1 MLLKDNEEK
10 RNIAW
15 RTVMTVTSVL
25 IILIV
30 VFFAVKL
37 FTSNPLT
44 GNWENTDDGMKLT
57 IKNNGT
63 MDIVQ
68 ALDESTVSVPVD
80 YTIDMEYKRFAIHVN
95 EEKIAKQAEK
105 TKDCSEQEL
114 QDIADVMEG
123 TYEYSVEQN
132 VLTLTD
138 SEYGSQKTFEKK
150 WKVNGDSASADDT
163 ERTCRAVETGGTD
176 HVQKSDERSK
186 NWGCCDWGRPSD
198 SNPVYDKYKDRRCRS
213 YSGADPASGKSR
225 M

>member
-80 YTIDMEYKRFAIHVN
+80 YTIDMEY
-95 EEKIAKQAEK
+95 
-105 TKDCSEQEL
+105 TKDCSKQEL

-138 SEYGSQKTFEKK
+138 SEYGSQKTFEK
-150 WKVNGDSASADDT
+150 
-163 ERTCRAVETGGTD
+163 
-176 HVQKSDERSK
+176 
-186 NWGCCDWGRPSD
+186 
-198 SNPVYDKYKDRRCRS
+198 
-213 YSGADPASGKSR
+213 SGK
-225 M
+225 

>member
-37 FTSNPLT
+37 
-44 GNWENTDDGMKLT
+44 T

-63 MDIVQ
+63 MNIVQ
-68 ALDESTVSVPVD
+68 TLDESTVSVPVD

-138 SEYGSQKTFEKK
+138 SEYGSQKTFEK
-150 WKVNGDSASADDT
+150 
-163 ERTCRAVETGGTD
+163 
-176 HVQKSDERSK
+176 
-186 NWGCCDWGRPSD
+186 
-198 SNPVYDKYKDRRCRS
+198 
-213 YSGADPASGKSR
+213 SGK
-225 M
+225 

>member
-63 MDIVQ
+63 MNIVQ
-68 ALDESTVSVPVD
+68 TLDESTVSVPVD

-105 TKDCSEQEL
+105 TKRL
-114 QDIADVMEG
+114 FPAG
-123 TYEYSVEQN
+123 
-132 VLTLTD
+132 
-138 SEYGSQKTFEKK
+138 
-150 WKVNGDSASADDT
+150 ASGYCGCDGRNLRIQRGT
-163 ERTCRAVETGGTD
+163 ERTDTD
-176 HVQKSDERSK
+176 
-186 NWGCCDWGRPSD
+186 
-198 SNPVYDKYKDRRCRS
+198 
-213 YSGADPASGKSR
+213 
-225 M
+225 

>member
-63 MDIVQ
+63 MNIVQ
-68 ALDESTVSVPVD
+68 TLDESTVSVPVD
-80 YTIDMEYKRFAIHVN
+80 YTIDMEHKRFAIHVN
-95 EEKIAKQAEK
+95 EEKIAIKIIKTDVTVITVLQAIFLF
-105 TKDCSEQEL
+105 SSL
-114 QDIADVMEG
+114 
-123 TYEYSVEQN
+123 S
-132 VLTLTD
+132 
-138 SEYGSQKTFEKK
+138 F
-150 WKVNGDSASADDT
+150 
-163 ERTCRAVETGGTD
+163 
-176 HVQKSDERSK
+176 
-186 NWGCCDWGRPSD
+186 
-198 SNPVYDKYKDRRCRS
+198 SNIKITSFAYLS
-213 YSGADPASGKSR
+213 YPKIPPIIP
-225 M
+225 

>member
-25 IILIV
+25 IIL
-30 VFFAVKL
+30 
-37 FTSNPLT
+37 
-44 GNWENTDDGMKLT
+44 
-57 IKNNGT
+57 

-68 ALDESTVSVPVD
+68 TLDESTVSVPVD

-123 TYEYSVEQN
+123 AYEYSVEQN

-138 SEYGSQKTFEKK
+138 SEYGSQKTFEK
-150 WKVNGDSASADDT
+150 
-163 ERTCRAVETGGTD
+163 
-176 HVQKSDERSK
+176 
-186 NWGCCDWGRPSD
+186 
-198 SNPVYDKYKDRRCRS
+198 
-213 YSGADPASGKSR
+213 SGK
-225 M
+225 

>member
-68 ALDESTVSVPVD
+68 TLDESTVSVPVD
-80 YTIDMEYKRFAIHVN
+80 YTIDMEHKRFAIHVN

-105 TKDCSEQEL
+105 TKDCSKQEL

-123 TYEYSVEQN
+123 AYEYSVEQN
-132 VLTLTD
+132 LLTLTD
-138 SEYGSQKTFEKK
+138 SEYGSQKTFEK
-150 WKVNGDSASADDT
+150 
-163 ERTCRAVETGGTD
+163 
-176 HVQKSDERSK
+176 
-186 NWGCCDWGRPSD
+186 
-198 SNPVYDKYKDRRCRS
+198 
-213 YSGADPASGKSR
+213 SGK
-225 M
+225 

>member
-68 ALDESTVSVPVD
+68 TLDESTVSVPVD
-80 YTIDMEYKRFAIHVN
+80 YTIDMEHKRFAIV
-95 EEKIAKQAEK
+95 
-105 TKDCSEQEL
+105 
-114 QDIADVMEG
+114 
-123 TYEYSVEQN
+123 
-132 VLTLTD
+132 
-138 SEYGSQKTFEKK
+138 
-150 WKVNGDSASADDT
+150 
-163 ERTCRAVETGGTD
+163 CRD
-176 HVQKSDERSK
+176 
-186 NWGCCDWGRPSD
+186 
-198 SNPVYDKYKDRRCRS
+198 
-213 YSGADPASGKSR
+213 GADACKVIIEPDEILAKTMRNTAPSKVFLD
-225 M
+225 

>member
-63 MDIVQ
+63 MNIVQ
-68 ALDESTVSVPVD
+68 TLDESTVSVPVD

-95 EEKIAKQAEK
+95 EEKIAKQAPEAR
-105 TKDCSEQEL
+105 ERIEREL
-114 QDIADVMEG
+114 
-123 TYEYSVEQN
+123 
-132 VLTLTD
+132 L
-138 SEYGSQKTFEKK
+138 
-150 WKVNGDSASADDT
+150 
-163 ERTCRAVETGGTD
+163 
-176 HVQKSDERSK
+176 
-186 NWGCCDWGRPSD
+186 
-198 SNPVYDKYKDRRCRS
+198 
-213 YSGADPASGKSR
+213 
-225 M
+225 

>member
-68 ALDESTVSVPVD
+68 TAFLLIIQLIWNISV
-80 YTIDMEYKRFAIHVN
+80 
-95 EEKIAKQAEK
+95 
-105 TKDCSEQEL
+105 L
-114 QDIADVMEG
+114 QFM
-123 TYEYSVEQN
+123 
-132 VLTLTD
+132 
-138 SEYGSQKTFEKK
+138 
-150 WKVNGDSASADDT
+150 
-163 ERTCRAVETGGTD
+163 
-176 HVQKSDERSK
+176 
-186 NWGCCDWGRPSD
+186 
-198 SNPVYDKYKDRRCRS
+198 
-213 YSGADPASGKSR
+213 
-225 M
+225 

>member
-25 IILIV
+25 IILFV

-80 YTIDMEYKRFAIHVN
+80 YTIDMEHKRFAIHVN

-105 TKDCSEQEL
+105 TKDCSKQEL

-138 SEYGSQKTFEKK
+138 SEYGSQKTFENRFIFRLLQTFILIIR
-150 WKVNGDSASADDT
+150 WQSQQLRMELIRFVSIRGIS
-163 ERTCRAVETGGTD
+163 
-176 HVQKSDERSK
+176 VQKNGYRQ
-186 NWGCCDWGRPSD
+186 
-198 SNPVYDKYKDRRCRS
+198 
-213 YSGADPASGKSR
+213 
-225 M
+225 

>member
-44 GNWENTDDGMKLT
+44 GNWE
-57 IKNNGT
+57 
-63 MDIVQ
+63 
-68 ALDESTVSVPVD
+68 STVSVPVD
-80 YTIDMEYKRFAIHVN
+80 YTIDMEHKRFAIHVN

-105 TKDCSEQEL
+105 TKDCSKQEL

-138 SEYGSQKTFEKK
+138 SEYGSQKTFEK
-150 WKVNGDSASADDT
+150 
-163 ERTCRAVETGGTD
+163 
-176 HVQKSDERSK
+176 
-186 NWGCCDWGRPSD
+186 
-198 SNPVYDKYKDRRCRS
+198 
-213 YSGADPASGKSR
+213 SGK
-225 M
+225 

>member
-1 MLLKDNEEK
+1 
-10 RNIAW
+10 
-15 RTVMTVTSVL
+15 MTVTSVL

-63 MDIVQ
+63 MNIVQ
-68 ALDESTVSVPVD
+68 TLDESTVSVPVD
-80 YTIDMEYKRFAIHVN
+80 YTIDMEYKRFAIPVN

-138 SEYGSQKTFEKK
+138 SEYGSQKTFEK
-150 WKVNGDSASADDT
+150 
-163 ERTCRAVETGGTD
+163 
-176 HVQKSDERSK
+176 
-186 NWGCCDWGRPSD
+186 
-198 SNPVYDKYKDRRCRS
+198 
-213 YSGADPASGKSR
+213 SGK
-225 M
+225 

>member
-80 YTIDMEYKRFAIHVN
+80 YTIDMEHKRFAIHVN

-105 TKDCSEQEL
+105 TKDCSKQEL

-138 SEYGSQKTFEKK
+138 SEYGSQKTF
-150 WKVNGDSASADDT
+150 

-213 YSGADPASGKSR
+213 HSGADPASGKSR

>member
-1 MLLKDNEEK
+1 
-10 RNIAW
+10 
-15 RTVMTVTSVL
+15 MTVTSVL

-68 ALDESTVSVPVD
+68 TLDESTVSVPVD
-80 YTIDMEYKRFAIHVN
+80 YTIDMEHKRFAIHVN
-95 EEKIAKQAEK
+95 EEKRAKQAEK
-105 TKDCSEQEL
+105 TKDCSKQEL

-123 TYEYSVEQN
+123 AYEYSVEQN

-138 SEYGSQKTFEKK
+138 SEYGSQKTFEK
-150 WKVNGDSASADDT
+150 
-163 ERTCRAVETGGTD
+163 
-176 HVQKSDERSK
+176 
-186 NWGCCDWGRPSD
+186 
-198 SNPVYDKYKDRRCRS
+198 
-213 YSGADPASGKSR
+213 SGK
-225 M
+225 

>member
-1 MLLKDNEEK
+1 
-10 RNIAW
+10 
-15 RTVMTVTSVL
+15 MTVTSVL

-68 ALDESTVSVPVD
+68 TLDESTVSVPVD
-80 YTIDMEYKRFAIHVN
+80 YTIDMEHKRFAIHVN
-95 EEKIAKQAEK
+95 EEKIANQAEK
-105 TKDCSEQEL
+105 TKDCSKQEL

-123 TYEYSVEQN
+123 AYEYSVEQN

-138 SEYGSQKTFEKK
+138 SEYGSQKTFEK
-150 WKVNGDSASADDT
+150 
-163 ERTCRAVETGGTD
+163 
-176 HVQKSDERSK
+176 
-186 NWGCCDWGRPSD
+186 
-198 SNPVYDKYKDRRCRS
+198 
-213 YSGADPASGKSR
+213 SGK
-225 M
+225 